1 MPTLFAA
8 CFEGPQRPSFDVR
21 CLKPGRKL
29 PDGWGIGFYPKGE
42 PCASVL
48 KEAAP
53 SAGAPRTDFVEA
65 WDHLESSVFVVQLR
79 TAHWGTLSVANT
91 QPFVRSHGRRDY
103 LFAHAGSLGRKPE
116 LEASAGFQPVG
127 STDSEALFCLLLERM
142 AAAGA
147 AALREL
153 EPLTIQSW
161 FEELREHGDLTAVLC
176 DGSDLLVYA
185 GYGEE
190 SLHLGHVLP
199 PFDRCAFGDP
209 DLGIDLCR
217 RGPSARKG
225 AIVASTPL
233 DSEQGLGPTFEALAP
248 GRLVI
253 LRQGAVIADL
263 PPPGTSSER
272 PSRVPGRWLQARPAP
287 APVRTF
293 DVRHLTTYRYA
304 LPVERSTHL
313 FRLEPM
319 HDRLQRVES
328 FELSV
333 SVNGKVREY
342 EDVFGNRARRL
353 DVTQA
358 FEELRVEARSRVV
371 LLDSEPFQRRPPHQ
385 RSGIPLVW
393 MPWQRE
399 VLAPYLLPPELPEPQ
414 LRELTDYAM
423 SFVER
428 NDFDVLDMLFDLN
441 TTIFREYRYAQGET
455 NVTTTA
461 FDVYEQRRGVCQD
474 FANLFICLARLL
486 GIPARYVCGYV
497 YTGPKHENRAQSD
510 ASHAWVQV
518 YLPELGWRGLDPTN
532 GSVTQTEHVRVAAGR
547 NYIDATPTLGTLFE
561 GGGGESLAV
570 EVSVTPYSPT

>member
-1 MPTLFAA
+1 MQTLFAA

-42 PCASVL
+42 PCATVL

-53 SAGAPRTDFVEA
+53 SVGAPRTDFVEA
-65 WDHLESSVFVVQLR
+65 WDQLESSVFVVQLR

-91 QPFVRSHGRRDY
+91 QPFARSHGRRDY
-103 LFAHAGSLGRKPE
+103 LFAHAGSLNRKPDI
-116 LEASAGFQPVG
+116 AVKARFQAVG
-127 STDSEALFCLLLERM
+127 STDSEALFCLLLERI
-142 AAAGA
+142 AEAGA
-147 AALREL
+147 SALGDL
-153 EPLTIQSW
+153 DPHVLQGW
-161 FEELREHGDLTAVLC
+161 MEELRELGDLTAVLG
-176 DGSDLLVYA
+176 DGNDLLVYA
-185 GYGEE
+185 GYGDET
-190 SLHLGHVLP
+190 LHLGRVFP
-199 PFDRCAFGDP
+199 PFERCAFGDA
-209 DLGIDLCR
+209 DLGVDLCR

-225 AIVASTPL
+225 AIVSSLPL
-233 DSEQGLGPTFEALAP
+233 AAEQGEGPRFELLEP

-253 LRQGAVIADL
+253 LRQGDVIADL
-263 PPPGTSSER
+263 PPPKAAPER
-272 PSRVPGRWLQARPAP
+272 VSRVPSRWLQPRPTQ

-304 LPVERSTHL
+304 EAVQRSTHL

-319 HDRLQRVES
+319 HDRLQRLES
-328 FELSV
+328 FELKI
-333 SVNGKVREY
+333 SVNGKLREY

-353 DVTQA
+353 EVTHP
-358 FEELRVEARSRVV
+358 FEELSIEARSRVV
-371 LLDSEPFQRRPPHQ
+371 VLDSDPFKRRPPHQ

-399 VLAPYLLPPELPEPQ
+399 VLAPYLLPPELPETQ

-428 NDFDVLDMLFDLN
+428 SDFDVLDMLFDLN

-455 NVTTTA
+455 SVRTTA

-474 FANLFICLARLL
+474 FSNLFICLARLL
-486 GIPARYVCGYV
+486 GIPARYMCGYV
-497 YTGPKHENRAQSD
+497 YTGPKPEGRNLSD

-547 NYIDATPTLGTLFE
+547 NYIDATPTSGTLFE
-561 GGGGESLAV
+561 GGGAETLS
-570 EVSVTPYSPT
+570 VSVSVEPIES